1 MPPTLPP
8 LRHRQGIIRTAQ
20 RGEPWR
26 ALGRDS
32 RCKFSAMASLID
44 GQIPLAPLAAREH
57 PNTNKSSSAGARCN
71 SVHSAPGQL
80 CFCQVTCRDVCAHG
94 CSSVDGQAQ
103 VASVVAARSPK
114 GEVLQRCLPFT
125 LRTPGPALSLVL
137 WVAGFNS
144 QAGLRSIPV
153 FADRTSIEAVRVF
166 TFPCETTWVS
176 RCTQRLV
183 PVAHAEWAALST
195 FILIG
200 WRRPGWP
207 LDHATTRSASLTL
220 ETDVL
225 YRRVLRCA

>member
-80 CFCQVTCRDVCAHG
+80 CFCQVTSRAVCAHG
-94 CSSVDGQAQ
+94 CSSMDGQAQ
-103 VASVVAARSPK
+103 IASVVAGRSAKLGPK
-114 GEVLQRCLPFT
+114 GKVLQRLIPFT

-144 QAGLRSIPV
+144 QAGLRSIPL
-153 FADRTSIEAVRVF
+153 FADRTTIEAVRVF
-166 TFPCETTWVS
+166 TFPYETTWAS
-176 RCTQRLV
+176 C

-195 FILIG
+195 NILIG

-225 YRRVLRCA
+225 HRRVLRCA